1 MAQKVK
7 VELVDDLDGTEADET
22 IQFGIDG
29 KNFEI
34 DLNAE
39 NADKLRE
46 GMKEFVSA
54 ARKAQSKPARG
65 SSRQAKRKGPDRERS
80 AEIRAWA
87 KEQGKEVNERGR
99 IPAGI
104 VAEYEAA
111 TGR

>member
-7 VELVDDLDGTEADET
+7 VELIDDLDGTEADET
-22 IQFGIDG
+22 IQFGLDG

-34 DLNAE
+34 DLTTE
-39 NADKLRE
+39 NADKLR
-46 GMKEFVSA
+46 KALQEFVGA
-54 ARKAQSKPARG
+54 ARKAQNKPARG
-65 SSRQAKRKGPDRERS
+65 STRQAKRQGPDRERS

-87 KEQGKEVNERGR
+87 KQQGKQVNERGR
-99 IPAGI
+99 IPATI